1 MTEWKTYKLGEICN
15 LVAGFAFKSKD
26 FGDFPNKVVK
36 IADIQPPVVNTNEL
50 TGVDLSNY
58 DTVKLSKYLVS
69 KGDYMLAMTGATI
82 GKLGRITDDVEAY
95 INQRVLTFRP
105 NESIVDKDYLYYQL
119 CSLNFNKYIL
129 NHIDSETAQPNIS
142 AGSVGGFEISLPGL
156 EEQRRIAGV
165 LGAIDDKIEN
175 NRRIN
180 ANLESQAQALYKQW
194 FVDFEFP
201 NEEGKPYK
209 SSSGKMVDSELGP
222 IPEGWRVGNIGGY
235 CKIRS
240 GYAFKSSWW
249 TDRGVKIIKIK
260 NITENGV
267 LDMSECSYVDIK
279 HCDKAS
285 DFNGHAGDLIIAMT
299 GATLGKVCI
308 IPYHTTD
315 YYINQRV
322 GKFFLGDNPINKLP
336 FIHCILRDENVMSE
350 IINKGQG
357 SAQPNISA
365 SDVETI
371 KIVMPSYYIM
381 DKFNLLLQS
390 NYALWLKNMAEVNSL
405 ATLRDTLLP
414 KLMNGEIKL

>member
-1 MTEWKTYKLGEICN
+1 MTEWKTYTLKE
-15 LVAGFAFKSKD
+15 
-26 FGDFPNKVVK
+26 
-36 IADIQPPVVNTNEL
+36 
-50 TGVDLSNY
+50 
-58 DTVKLSKYLVS
+58 LSKGKGEYGIGAPAVPFDDEKYTYL
-69 KGDYMLAMTGATI
+69 
-82 GKLGRITDDVEAY
+82 RITD
-95 INQRVLTFRP
+95 INDDGTLNT
-105 NESIVDKDYLYYQL
+105 SGMMSVDAEDAE
-119 CSLNFNKYIL
+119 KYIL
-129 NHIDSETAQPNIS
+129 EKNDIVFARTGNSTGRSYFYDGRDGELVYAGFLIRFRLDETKANPKILKYYTHSKQYYDWVKSFDTGGTRGNINAKTYGDMPIYLPPRHIQD
-142 AGSVGGFEISLPGL
+142 
-156 EEQRRIAGV
+156 RIAGI

-180 ANLESQAQALYKQW
+180 TNLELQAQALYKQW
-194 FVDFEFP
+194 FVDFNFP
-201 NEEGKPYK
+201 NEDRKPYK
-209 SSSGKMVDSELGP
+209 SSGGKMVDSELGL
-222 IPEGWRVGNIGGY
+222 IPEGWSVGNIGGY

-249 TDRGVKIIKIK
+249 ADRGVKIIKIK

-365 SDVETI
+365 SDIETI

-390 NYALWLKNMAEVNSL
+390 NYALWLKNMAEVNSF
-405 ATLRDTLLP
+405 AKLRDTLLP